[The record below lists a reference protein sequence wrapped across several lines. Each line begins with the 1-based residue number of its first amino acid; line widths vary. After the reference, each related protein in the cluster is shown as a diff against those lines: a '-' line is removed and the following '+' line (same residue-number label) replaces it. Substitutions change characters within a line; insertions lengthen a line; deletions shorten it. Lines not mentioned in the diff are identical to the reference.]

1 MVKYFLIAIL
11 FACSPKSNDK
21 DIQIQKIIVKTG
33 HHDKIDLE
41 KETYTVYFM
50 NGTSYDCKFTL
61 SDQDKADIS
70 KMAQVC
76 GLAKLT
82 GDIKVED
89 NCDRFPK
96 VYTKLSFTAGG
107 NNVQVTIDGSC
118 DEHPL
123 FKQGESEDIL
133 KFLEYLHKKIA
144 SKPEV
149 IKAPKT
155 DVMYM

>member
-1 MVKYFLIAIL
+1 MVKYFLLAML
-11 FACSPKSNDK
+11 FACNPKSNDK

-61 SDQDKADIS
+61 SDQEKMDIL

-76 GLAKLT
+76 GLAKLK
-82 GDIKVED
+82 GDIQVED
-89 NCDRFPK
+89 NCQMFPK
-96 VYTKLSFTAGG
+96 VYTKLSFYAGD
-107 NNVQVTIDGSC
+107 NKVQVSIDGGC
-118 DEHPL
+118 DKHPL
-123 FKQGESEDIL
+123 LKQGEAEDIL
-133 KFLEYLHKKIA
+133 KFLEFLHKKIA

-149 IKAPKT
+149 VKAPKT
-155 DVMYM
+155 DIHYM

>member
-1 MVKYFLIAIL
+1 MRFFLIAML

-61 SDQDKADIS
+61 SDQEKKDIL

-76 GLAKLT
+76 GLAKLKGT
-82 GDIKVED
+82 IQVED
-89 NCDRFPK
+89 KCDMFPK
-96 VYTKLSFTAGG
+96 VYTELSFSAGG
-107 NNVQVTIDGSC
+107 NNVQVSIDGGC
-118 DEHPL
+118 DQHPL

-133 KFLEYLHKKIA
+133 KFLTFIYKKIA
-144 SKPEV
+144 AKPEV
-149 IKAPKT
+149 VRAPKT
-155 DVMYM
+155 DIHYM